1 MARHI
6 VLALALLGLLANSQA
21 FCAEGAK
28 WFAVEGVVNDQPS
41 FMLRVDVEHKDRV
54 YREGEYLRVRAA
66 TEKDCYLYIIYYS
79 GDKAAVLF
87 PNKYDQ
93 ENFVRANQVVQVPQR
108 NSYHIVCR
116 PPFGTEVLHVVA
128 TRKKIPLFGKQK
140 EKDMRL
146 ESASQVGTADLQQ
159 MTQTLQSQGK
169 NEWAEARIKIT
180 TVGSKEKPRKS
191 DTYAVCIGIS
201 RYQHDRIPQLKV
213 SHLDAERM
221 ARGLRDVCGVRN
233 IALLTNEKA
242 TKKAIEKVIFH
253 DLVKESSPGD
263 TVYVFF
269 SGHGG
274 RTADTNGDEAD
285 GVDEYLVPHDG
296 ILGSPDT
303 MILDDT
309 FARWM
314 QELDGR
320 KVMII
325 LDNCY
330 SGGSSKSTK
339 GLGGA
344 LGVGTVDFLD
354 GEMKRSKDL
363 GQRNTMVLA
372 ACRADQLAWEI
383 PDASK
388 GSVLTYFLLRSFAD
402 PQADQNNDGRLSVTE
417 SYDYAKGRIADFVK
431 KNFSAEQNPVLIDN
445 ANDSIFFK
453 E

>member
-1 MARHI
+1 MARQT
-6 VLALALLGLLANSQA
+6 VLALVFLGFLMTGQA
-21 FCAEGAK
+21 FCGEGSK
-28 WFAVEGVVNDQPS
+28 WFKVEPVVNDKPS

-54 YREGEYLRVRAA
+54 YRDGEYLRVRAVA
-66 TEKDCYLYIIYYS
+66 EKDCYLYILYYS

-93 ENFVRANQVVQVPQR
+93 DNFVRANQVIQVPRR

-116 PPFGTEVLHVVA
+116 PPYGTEVLHVVA
-128 TRKKIPLFGKQK
+128 TRKRIPLFGKKK
-140 EKDMRL
+140 EKGMRL
-146 ESASQVGTADLQQ
+146 ESASQVETADLRQ
-159 MTQTLQSQGK
+159 MTNTLQSQNK

-180 TVGSKEKPRKS
+180 TIGDKVKPHKSKKF
-191 DTYAVCIGIS
+191 AVCVGIS
-201 RYQHDRIPQLKV
+201 RYQHNRIPQLKV
-213 SHLDAERM
+213 SHLDAQRM
-221 ARGLRDVCGVRN
+221 AEGLRDVCGVQDVT
-233 IALLTNEKA
+233 LLTNEQA
-242 TKKAIEKVIFH
+242 TKKAIEKAIFH
-253 DLVKESSPGD
+253 DLVQKSSPGD

-274 RTADTNGDEAD
+274 RTADTNGDETD

-296 ILGSPDT
+296 VLGSPDT

-320 KVMII
+320 KIMII

-344 LGVGTVDFLD
+344 LGAGNVDFLD

-363 GQRNTMVLA
+363 GQRDTMILA

-388 GSVLTYFLLRSFAD
+388 GSAMTYFLLRSFAD
-402 PQADQNNDGRLSVTE
+402 PQADRNNDGRLSVTE
-417 SYDYAKGRIADFVK
+417 SYDYAKGRVREFVK
-431 KNFSAEQNPVLIDN
+431 KNFNAEQDPVLIDN
-445 ANDSIFFK
+445 ANGSIFFK
-453 E
+453 Q